1 MAKKRTGR
9 DERSNKVNYSISTY
23 AAKLTKQDDY
33 SSARA
38 IAAALDMER
47 RGTLPIVSP
56 PKVSQSFETYKKE
69 IERDQQKAARDHDR
83 MREDWNELYFRKKA
97 LAAIRKSRKKLKK
110 K

>member
-1 MAKKRTGR
+1 M
-9 DERSNKVNYSISTY
+9 
-23 AAKLTKQDDY
+23 KQDGY
-33 SSARA
+33 EESRA
-38 IAAALDMER
+38 VAAALDMER

-56 PKVSQSFETYKKE
+56 PKMSSALDEYREQLEQNQ
-69 IERDQQKAARDHDR
+69 RKAERDHDR